1 MTTTERNTIE
11 LTMNTSAIILQTARE
26 MLLAGLDQ
34 RDVVAEL
41 VNMYEP
47 YDLSR
52 AWFEKVVESSAT
64 IISYE
69 KGVHV

>member
-1 MTTTERNTIE
+1 MTTTTSRTIE

-34 RDVVAEL
+34 RDVVEEL

-52 AWFEKVVESSAT
+52 SWFEKVVESSAT